1 MRIPPVTPVD
11 RAAFFPR
18 PKDSRHFSQHT
29 NTNRRHKMSNNTN
42 NTQESSEDNAANIPR
57 DIDYGGIALNRRFW
71 TTLTIGGYV
80 AALVILASI
89 ALSS

>member
-1 MRIPPVTPVD
+1 MSIPPITPVD

-42 NTQESSEDNAANIPR
+42 NTQESNEDNTATR
-57 DIDYGGIALNRRFW
+57 DIDYGDIALNRRFW

>member
-42 NTQESSEDNAANIPR
+42 NTQESSEDNTANIPI
-57 DIDYGGIALNRRFW
+57 DIDYGSIPLNRRFW

-80 AALVILASI
+80 TALIILASI

>member
-1 MRIPPVTPVD
+1 MSIPPITPVD

-42 NTQESSEDNAANIPR
+42 NTQESNEDNTATR
-57 DIDYGGIALNRRFW
+57 DIDYGDIPLNRRFW

-80 AALVILASI
+80 TALVILASI

>member
-1 MRIPPVTPVD
+1 MSIPPVTPVT

-42 NTQESSEDNAANIPR
+42 NTQESNEDNTATR
-57 DIDYGGIALNRRFW
+57 DIDYGDIPLNRRFW

-80 AALVILASI
+80 TALIILASI

>member
-42 NTQESSEDNAANIPR
+42 NTQESSEDNTANIPI
-57 DIDYGGIALNRRFW
+57 DIDYGSIPLNRRFW
-71 TTLTIGGYV
+71 TTLTIGGYI
-80 AALVILASI
+80 AALIILASI

>member
-1 MRIPPVTPVD
+1 MRIPPVTPVT

-42 NTQESSEDNAANIPR
+42 NTQESSEDNTATR
-57 DIDYGGIALNRRFW
+57 DIDYGSMPLNRRFW

-80 AALVILASI
+80 TALIILASI

>member
-1 MRIPPVTPVD
+1 MSIPPITPVD

-29 NTNRRHKMSNNTN
+29 NTNRRQKMSNNTN
-42 NTQESSEDNAANIPR
+42 NTQESNEDNTATR
-57 DIDYGGIALNRRFW
+57 DIDYGSIPLNRRFW

-80 AALVILASI
+80 TALVILASI

>member
-42 NTQESSEDNAANIPR
+42 NTQESSEDNAATI
-57 DIDYGGIALNRRFW
+57 DIDYGSIPLNRRFW
-71 TTLTIGGYV
+71 TTITIGGYV
-80 AALVILASI
+80 TALIILASI

>member
-42 NTQESSEDNAANIPR
+42 NTQESSEDNAATR
-57 DIDYGGIALNRRFW
+57 DIDYGSMPLNRRFW

-80 AALVILASI
+80 TALIILASI

>member
-1 MRIPPVTPVD
+1 MSIPPVTPVI

-29 NTNRRHKMSNNTN
+29 NTNRRHKMSNNTD
-42 NTQESSEDNAANIPR
+42 TVTIQESNEEDNTATR
-57 DIDYGGIALNRRFW
+57 DIDYGSLALNRGFW
-71 TTLTIGGYV
+71 TPLIIGGYITI
-80 AALVILASI
+80 VIIANI

>member
-42 NTQESSEDNAANIPR
+42 NTQESSEDNAATI
-57 DIDYGGIALNRRFW
+57 DIDYGSIPLNRRFW

-80 AALVILASI
+80 TALIILASI

>member
-42 NTQESSEDNAANIPR
+42 NTQESSEDNTATI
-57 DIDYGGIALNRRFW
+57 DIDYGSIPLNRRFC
-71 TTLTIGGYV
+71 TTLTIGGYIT
-80 AALVILASI
+80 ALVILASI

>member
-42 NTQESSEDNAANIPR
+42 NTQESSEDNAATR
-57 DIDYGGIALNRRFW
+57 DIDYGSIPLNRRFW

-80 AALVILASI
+80 TALIILASI

>member
-1 MRIPPVTPVD
+1 MRIPPVTPAD

-42 NTQESSEDNAANIPR
+42 NTQESSEDNTATR
-57 DIDYGGIALNRRFW
+57 DIDYGNVTLNRRFW

-80 AALVILASI
+80 TALIILASI

>member
-1 MRIPPVTPVD
+1 MRIPPVTPVT

-42 NTQESSEDNAANIPR
+42 NTQESSEDNTTTI
-57 DIDYGGIALNRRFW
+57 DIDYGSIPLNRRFW
-71 TTLTIGGYV
+71 TTLTIGGYIT
-80 AALVILASI
+80 ALIILASI

>member
-1 MRIPPVTPVD
+1 MRIPPVTPVT

-42 NTQESSEDNAANIPR
+42 NTQESSEDNTATR
-57 DIDYGGIALNRRFW
+57 DIDYGSIPLNRRFW

-80 AALVILASI
+80 TALIILASI

>member
-42 NTQESSEDNAANIPR
+42 NTQESSEDNAATR
-57 DIDYGGIALNRRFW
+57 DIDYGSIPLNRRFW
-71 TTLTIGGYV
+71 TTLTIGGYIT
-80 AALVILASI
+80 ALIILASI

>member
-42 NTQESSEDNAANIPR
+42 NTQESSEDNTVTR
-57 DIDYGGIALNRRFW
+57 DIDYGSIPLNRRFW

-80 AALVILASI
+80 TALIILASI

>member
-42 NTQESSEDNAANIPR
+42 NTQESSEDNTATR
-57 DIDYGGIALNRRFW
+57 DIDYGDIALNRRFW

-80 AALVILASI
+80 AALIILASI

>member
-1 MRIPPVTPVD
+1 MSIPPITPVD

-42 NTQESSEDNAANIPR
+42 NTQESNEDNTATR
-57 DIDYGGIALNRRFW
+57 DIDYGSIPLNRRFW

-80 AALVILASI
+80 AALIILASI

>member
-1 MRIPPVTPVD
+1 MSIPPVTPVD

-18 PKDSRHFSQHT
+18 PKSSRHFSQHT
-29 NTNRRHKMSNNTN
+29 NTSRRHKMSNNTN
-42 NTQESSEDNAANIPR
+42 NTQESSEDNTTTI
-57 DIDYGGIALNRRFW
+57 DIDYGSIPLNRRFW

-80 AALVILASI
+80 TALIILASI

>member
-1 MRIPPVTPVD
+1 MRIPPVTPVT

-42 NTQESSEDNAANIPR
+42 NTQESSEDNTTTI
-57 DIDYGGIALNRRFW
+57 DMDYGSIPLNRRFW

-80 AALVILASI
+80 TALIILASI

>member
-1 MRIPPVTPVD
+1 MSIPPITPVD

-42 NTQESSEDNAANIPR
+42 NTQESNEDNTATR
-57 DIDYGGIALNRRFW
+57 DIDYGDIALNRRFW
-71 TTLTIGGYV
+71 TTLTIGGYI
-80 AALVILASI
+80 ALVILASI

>member
-1 MRIPPVTPVD
+1 MSIPPITPVD

-42 NTQESSEDNAANIPR
+42 NTQESSEDNTATR
-57 DIDYGGIALNRRFW
+57 DIDYGDIPLNRRFW
-71 TTLTIGGYV
+71 TTITIGGYV

>member
-42 NTQESSEDNAANIPR
+42 NTQESSEDNTVTR
-57 DIDYGGIALNRRFW
+57 DIDYGSMPLNRRFW

-80 AALVILASI
+80 TALIILASI

>member
-42 NTQESSEDNAANIPR
+42 NTQESSEDNAATI
-57 DIDYGGIALNRRFW
+57 DIDYGSIPLNRRFW

>member
-42 NTQESSEDNAANIPR
+42 NTQESSEDNAANIPI
-57 DIDYGGIALNRRFW
+57 DIDYGSIPLNRRFW

-80 AALVILASI
+80 TALIILASI